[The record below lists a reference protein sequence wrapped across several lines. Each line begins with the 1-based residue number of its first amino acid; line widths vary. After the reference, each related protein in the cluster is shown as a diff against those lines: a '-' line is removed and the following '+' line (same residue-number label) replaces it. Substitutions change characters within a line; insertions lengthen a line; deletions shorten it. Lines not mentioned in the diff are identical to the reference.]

1 MSAAEKLILPGFIGI
16 GPARTGT
23 TWLHEALAGV
33 AWLPRGVKETRFWNE
48 RYGFGIDWYASHFRY
63 ADTTRPVGEVCP
75 YFGSE
80 PAIERIAQYIPNCK
94 VIITFRDP
102 VDRAY
107 SFYRLM
113 RRYVWTR
120 ASFEEAI
127 ATRSM
132 IAAGNRYS
140 FFLPKW
146 LEKFGRERV
155 LITLYDD
162 LVADRQAYLDKVTD
176 FISARR
182 VSLDESSFRSGAE
195 NTAELAPKSRHLAQN
210 ARHVMFWLQDRRAY
224 GLLNFLQR
232 RGVWAYC
239 YGRGE
244 KFPPLTPE
252 VDARLRAQFLPE
264 VEALEKLIG
273 RDLSAWKM
281 PRADRKARS
290 ERRTQPAASNAT
302 ASDPERA
309 AR

>member
-1 MSAAEKLILPGFIGI
+1 MATQPLKLPEFIGI
-16 GPARTGT
+16 GPGRTGT
-23 TWLHEALAGV
+23 TWLHEALTGV
-33 AWLPRGVKETRFWNE
+33 TWLPRGVKETRFWSV
-48 RYGFGIDWYASHFRY
+48 RYNFGIDWYASHFRY
-63 ADTTRPVGEVCP
+63 VDNTRPIGEVCP
-75 YFGSE
+75 YFRSA
-80 PAIERIAQYIPNCK
+80 PAIERIGQYIPNCK
-94 VIITFRDP
+94 IIITFRDP

-120 ASFEEAI
+120 ASFEEAL
-127 ATRSM
+127 ATRNTISD
-132 IAAGNRYS
+132 GNRYS
-140 FFLPKW
+140 FYLPKW
-146 LEKFGRERV
+146 QEKFGKERV

-162 LVADRQAYLDKVTD
+162 LVADRQAFLDKVTD
-176 FISARR
+176 FIGSKR
-182 VSLDESSFRSGAE
+182 VSLAARSFRRGAE

-224 GLLNFLQR
+224 GLVNFLER

-244 KFPPLTPE
+244 EFPPLSPE
-252 VDARLRAQFLPE
+252 VEARVRAQFLPE

-273 RDLSAWKM
+273 RDLSAWKI

-290 ERRTQPAASNAT
+290 ARQAPAPAGTMAAS
-302 ASDPERA
+302 SDPARA